1 MGVAGRRRLVA
12 QPGGLT
18 LRFAL
23 HRVLIVSLIHYLFFF
38 VSAVAL
44 TDSFPPSARRKLH
57 LYIFFLFGKSQARL
71 DIRCGGHVRCDIG
84 GRALRPTIFS
94 AFVSCFKTLILFITR
109 NFVNIDRPHGI
120 CGLLFFA

>member
-57 LYIFFLFGKSQARL
+57 LYFFSFRSHKRAWTFAAA
-71 DIRCGGHVRCDIG
+71 DMCGV
-84 GRALRPTIFS
+84 T
-94 AFVSCFKTLILFITR
+94 
-109 NFVNIDRPHGI
+109 
-120 CGLLFFA
+120 